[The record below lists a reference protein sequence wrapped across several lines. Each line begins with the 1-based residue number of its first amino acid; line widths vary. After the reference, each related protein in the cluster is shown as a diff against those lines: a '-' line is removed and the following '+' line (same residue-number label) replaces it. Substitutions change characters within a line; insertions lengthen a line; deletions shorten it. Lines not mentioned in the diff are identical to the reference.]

1 MVPAQVSGTHSVV
14 GQAVKRY
21 LLDIE
26 ISVKEE
32 AAAIYH
38 NKGDEHQKGE
48 AKPQEKGFQ
57 KVVVPKAPFFSLR
70 DSIKARTSEPDSGK
84 GGAPACL

>member
-1 MVPAQVSGTHSVV
+1 M
-14 GQAVKRY
+14 GQAVKGH
-21 LLDIE
+21 LLDVE
-26 ISVKEE
+26 VPVKEE
-32 AAAIYH
+32 AAPVHH

-57 KVVVPKAPFFSLR
+57 KVVVPKAPFFFFERFHKSAYLR
-70 DSIKARTSEPDSGK
+70 TGFRQ